1 MEDYYEDYWIRRVE
15 QGHLAEMPRHSLVAA
30 TIRKAVRT
38 GGRVLEL
45 GVGEGHN
52 LANLTGDYNLSCCD
66 ISREAL
72 KLVVLPEVRKVQC
85 DLNSS
90 FPFSGEKFDAIIC
103 TEVLEHLLRPE
114 LLMGRIR
121 EALKPEGVAVISI
134 PNTAHLEY
142 RWTLLRGRFPDFD
155 ESHIHFWTIRDFFE
169 FLARVGFKVRSWQP
183 TYLDFWVFRH
193 LVRGPI
199 SGFLARVDLAKELFG
214 REIVF
219 VIARTRTGNPQVET

>member
-1 MEDYYEDYWIRRVE
+1 MEDYYEDYWLRRVE
-15 QGHLAEMPRHSLVAA
+15 KGHLAEMPRHSLVAA

-52 LANLTGDYNLSCCD
+52 LANLAGDYNLSCCD

-90 FPFSGEKFDAIIC
+90 FPFPGEKFDAIIC

-121 EALKPEGVAVISI
+121 GALEPEGVAVISI
-134 PNTAHLEY
+134 PNTAHVEY
-142 RWTLLRGRFPDFD
+142 RWTLLRGHFPDFD

-169 FLARVGFKVRSWQP
+169 FLGRFGFNVRSWQP
-183 TYLDFWVFRH
+183 TYLDFWVFRP
-193 LVRGPI
+193 LARGPI
-199 SGFLARVDLAKELFG
+199 SGFLRRVDLAKELFG

-219 VIARTRTGNPQVET
+219 VIARTRTGNPQAET